1 MNSNSNSTV
10 SAELGIQIFVSE
22 QAIRPVPA
30 RLFYSREDPYAVRI
44 TFHTNLAQPVEWMFA
59 RDLLATGT
67 EGRKGLGDVTFW
79 PSAGSAAGGG
89 GFGGD
94 FGGDFGGGGASGDA
108 SGGAS
113 GGVLNIALSS
123 PFGKAHFEAPAS
135 EISDFLRRTYQIVPA
150 GQESE
155 HIDVEAELNDLLRQ
169 AS

>member
-10 SAELGIQIFVSE
+10 SAELGIQIFTSE

-30 RLFYSREDPYAVRI
+30 RLFYSREDPYAIRI
-44 TFHTNLAQPVEWMFA
+44 TFHTDLAQPVEWMFA
-59 RDLLATGT
+59 RELLATGT

-89 GFGGD
+89 AYDGGFGV
-94 FGGDFGGGGASGDA
+94 GGAGVGV
-108 SGGAS
+108 GG

-123 PFGKAHFEAPAS
+123 PFGKAHFEASAR

>member
-89 GFGGD
+89 FGGD
-94 FGGDFGGGGASGDA
+94 FGDGGFGD
-108 SGGAS
+108 GGAS

-155 HIDVEAELNDLLRQ
+155 HIDVEAELDDLLRR